1 MANGVLW
8 RMSGLTQIKD
18 GKLRAL
24 VRSWL
29 SRYRG
34 GQWVGVLVPARTP
47 TDIVTL
53 LQREIVR
60 IIALSDMKERLPTL
74 GFETVGSTPDEFA
87 SQIRTEI
94 EIRGKIIREAGIRA

>member
-1 MANGVLW
+1 
-8 RMSGLTQIKD
+8 MSGLTQIKD
-18 GKLRAL
+18 GKLR
-24 VRSWL
+24 RL
-29 SRYRG
+29 SEAGYPDIEG
-34 GQWVGVLVPARTP
+34 DSWVGVLVPARTP

-60 IIALSDMKERLPTL
+60 TIALSDMNERLPTL

>member
-1 MANGVLW
+1 
-8 RMSGLTQIKD
+8 MSGLTQIKD

-24 VRSWL
+24 AVTR
-29 SRYRG
+29 
-34 GQWVGVLVPARTP
+34 VLVPARTP

-74 GFETVGSTPDEFA
+74 GFETVGRTPDEFA

>member
-1 MANGVLW
+1 
-8 RMSGLTQIKD
+8 MSEAGYPDIEGD
-18 GKLRAL
+18 
-24 VRSWL
+24 S
-29 SRYRG
+29 
-34 GQWVGVLVPARTP
+34 WVGVLVPARTP

-94 EIRGKIIREAGIRA
+94 EIRGKIIREAGVRA